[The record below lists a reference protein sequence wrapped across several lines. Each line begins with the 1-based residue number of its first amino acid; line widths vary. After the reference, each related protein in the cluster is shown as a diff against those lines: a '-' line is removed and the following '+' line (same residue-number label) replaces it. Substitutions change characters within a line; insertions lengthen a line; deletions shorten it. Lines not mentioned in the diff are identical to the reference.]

1 MIETTN
7 STPFAA
13 ACADRIRQVL
23 FTSACRSKSVRSS
36 TSLPASIL
44 EKSST
49 SSTRFSITREELR
62 SVCSMS
68 ACSRES
74 WVSRNKS
81 DMPMIAFSGVRS
93 SWLTTETKRRLA
105 RFAASARASASNMRL
120 TSVST
125 YRLSATNPII
135 IQIPMLRRACQ
146 NPLTLSTVANPNM
159 LRTSDTMR

>member
-13 ACADRIRQVL
+13 ACEDRIRQVL

-49 SSTRFSITREELR
+49 SSTRPSITREELR

-68 ACSRES
+68 ACSRDS
-74 WVSRNKS
+74 CVSRSRS
-81 DMPMIAFSGVRS
+81 DMPTIAFRGVRN

-105 RFAASARASASNMRL
+105 
-120 TSVST
+120 
-125 YRLSATNPII
+125 
-135 IQIPMLRRACQ
+135 
-146 NPLTLSTVANPNM
+146 
-159 LRTSDTMR
+159 